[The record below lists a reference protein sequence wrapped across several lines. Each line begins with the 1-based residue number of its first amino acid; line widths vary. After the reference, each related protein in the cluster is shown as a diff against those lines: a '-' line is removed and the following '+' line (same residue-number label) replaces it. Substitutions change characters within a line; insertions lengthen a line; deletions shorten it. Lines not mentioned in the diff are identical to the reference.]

1 MHKLLSRVTISRRLL
16 LIPLSSGIFVALL
29 WACAGGARWLSTLLA
44 IAGIVLPAAATLVM
58 ARTILLP
65 LGQLLAAARGVMSGD
80 LTKRATVDSADEI
93 GEIAVC
99 LNGGLDHL
107 WKAMTD
113 LAKGSFV
120 ASNSARIVDN
130 GTKEIITGVEQAAE
144 RTRAAATAGEE
155 MTITFGQIAKNCV
168 SAAGSSEKA
177 NIAATAGESVTNET
191 TAVMDRINSIVK
203 SSAGMMESLGK
214 RSDQI
219 GEVIDLIND
228 IADQTN
234 LLALNAA
241 IEAARAG
248 EHGRGFAVVADEV
261 RKLAEKTGGATK
273 EINST
278 IKAMQAETRQ
288 AAASMEQGV
297 KEAEA
302 GADHARR
309 SGSALRNIME
319 QIATVSAEVSQIAA
333 ASEQQTTTT
342 NEIAHSIQEISGV
355 MDRTSVSISQSA
367 GAVSELAV
375 LSSGIRK
382 VVGQYKLATA
392 DDAEKMGAKAAAYAK
407 TNGRE
412 RALAEFN
419 DPKGQFVEGD
429 LFVFAQ
435 DFNGLM
441 LAYGGNPAFAG
452 TCAIDGKDARGKYLG
467 RAMIEVARTKGK
479 GWVEYA
485 YENPYTS
492 EIQEKTTYVE
502 RVDDYFVACG
512 VYK

>member
-1 MHKLLSRVTISRRLL
+1 MDRLLSRMTISRRLL
-16 LIPLSSGIFVALL
+16 LIPLSSAIFVALL
-29 WACAGGARWLSTLLA
+29 WACAGGARWLSTLLV
-44 IAGIVLPAAATLVM
+44 IVGIVLPAAATLAV

-65 LGQLLAAARGVMSGD
+65 LGQILSAARGVMNGD
-80 LTKRATVDSADEI
+80 LTKRAAVDSADEI
-93 GEIAVC
+93 NDIAVC
-99 LNGGLDHL
+99 LNGGLDRL
-107 WKAMTD
+107 WKAMND

-177 NIAATAGESVTNET
+177 NIAASAGESVTNET

-261 RKLAEKTGGATK
+261 RKLAEKTSGATK
-273 EINST
+273 EIGST

-288 AAASMEQGV
+288 AAVSMEQGV
-297 KEAEA
+297 REVEA

-319 QIATVSAEVSQIAA
+319 QIGTVSAEVSQIAA

-342 NEIAHSIQEISGV
+342 NEIAHSIQEIAGV
-355 MDRTSVSISQSA
+355 MDSDLPEHQP
-367 GAVSELAV
+367 
-375 LSSGIRK
+375 
-382 VVGQYKLATA
+382 
-392 DDAEKMGAKAAAYAK
+392 
-407 TNGRE
+407 E
-412 RALAEFN
+412 RRRCFR
-419 DPKGQFVEGD
+419 
-429 LFVFAQ
+429 
-435 DFNGLM
+435 
-441 LAYGGNPAFAG
+441 
-452 TCAIDGKDARGKYLG
+452 ARGPLQRDKKDSGTVQACDSG
-467 RAMIEVARTKGK
+467 RRGENGGKSRCLCEDERQRAR
-479 GWVEYA
+479 
-485 YENPYTS
+485 PRR
-492 EIQEKTTYVE
+492 IQRPQGSIRGRRSV
-502 RVDDYFVACG
+502 RLCPGLQRSHARLRRQPSLRGHVCH
-512 VYK
+512 

>member
-1 MHKLLSRVTISRRLL
+1 MHKLLSRMSISRRLL
-16 LIPLSSGIFVALL
+16 VIPLSSSIFVVLL
-29 WACAGGARWLSTLLA
+29 WICAGGDRWLSA
-44 IAGIVLPAAATLVM
+44 
-58 ARTILLP
+58 
-65 LGQLLAAARGVMSGD
+65 LLAALGIALPVAAAIVVAGTILAPLGRLLTAARAIMNGD
-80 LTKRATVDSADEI
+80 LTKRAAVDSGDEI
-93 GEIAVC
+93 NEIAHS
-99 LNGGLDHL
+99 LDAGLDRL
-107 WKAMTD
+107 WKAMTE

-130 GTKEIITGVEQAAE
+130 GTKEIIVGVEQAAE
-144 RTRAAATAGEE
+144 RTRAAATASEE
-155 MTITFGQIAKNCV
+155 MTITFGEISKNCV

-177 NIAATAGESVTNET
+177 NSAASAGESVTNET
-191 TAVMDRINSIVK
+191 TAVMDRINAIVK

-261 RKLAEKTGGATK
+261 RKLAEKTSGATK
-273 EINST
+273 EISAT

-288 AAASMEQGV
+288 AATSMEQGV
-297 KEAEA
+297 KEVEA
-302 GADHARR
+302 GAEHARR
-309 SGSALRNIME
+309 SGSALRNIMG
-319 QIATVSAEVSQIAA
+319 QIATVSSEVSQIAA
-333 ASEQQTTTT
+333 ASEQQTVTT
-342 NEIAHSIQEISGV
+342 NEIAHSIQEIAGV
-355 MDRTSVSISQSA
+355 MDRTSKSIGESA
-367 GAVSELAV
+367 DAVSQLAV
-375 LSSGIRK
+375 LSAGIRK
-382 VVGQYKLATA
+382 VAGQFKLATA
-392 DDAEKMGAKAAAYAK
+392 EDAEKMAAKAAAYARR
-407 TNGRE
+407 NGRE

-435 DFNGLM
+435 DFNGFM
-441 LAYGGNPAFAG
+441 LAYGGNPALAG
-452 TCAIDGKDARGKYLG
+452 TCAIDGKDAHGKYLG
-467 RAMIEVARTKGK
+467 RAMIEVAKTKGK
-479 GWVEYA
+479 GWVEYS
-485 YENPYTS
+485 YENPYTK

-502 RVDDYFVACG
+502 RLDDYFVACG